1 MHATNITTQAAIA
14 PASRRKQ
21 FMRPGIFKAQH
32 GVTLIELLVGIAI
45 GLLVIAVAMGA
56 LMVSR
61 SVSGTVSDASS
72 IQQQGSYAMRLFGQQ
87 LRQAGSMR
95 LNLNPNA
102 AVTEVP
108 YMTGVAFE
116 TAAEAASNPTYSYMA
131 NQPNQ
136 AITGTASPV
145 TLTVGFRRYTE
156 PVFTN
161 VAEQSLAKN
170 CLGGPDDA
178 TSTDQRMESVF
189 DFDAATNTLRC
200 SGNGSAVQ
208 PIVQNVANFQVRYL
222 VQNNTNPGIPTF
234 QSVDATGIGNWAQ
247 VQAVE
252 VCLVLFGS
260 EAIDLPTGSNY
271 TDCDGTTAVDMSA
284 LTGARARRMH
294 MVFRNIFQL
303 RSQGLI
309 GSAL

>member
-1 MHATNITTQAAIA
+1 MH
-14 PASRRKQ
+14 SSHVL
-21 FMRPGIFKAQH
+21 KAQH
-32 GVTLIELLVGIAI
+32 GVTLIELMVGIAI

-61 SVSGTVSDASS
+61 GVSGTVSDASS

-95 LNLNPNA
+95 LNLNPTG
-102 AVTEVP
+102 AVTESP
-108 YMTGVAFE
+108 YMAPVAFE
-116 TAAEAASNPTYSYMA
+116 TAAEAASNPTYSYLA
-131 NQPNQ
+131 NIPTQ

-145 TLTVGFRRYTE
+145 TLTAGFRRYTE

-161 VAEQSLAKN
+161 AAEQSLVRN
-170 CLGGPDDA
+170 CLGGPDDS

-189 DFDAATNTLRC
+189 DFDAASNTLRC
-200 SGNGSAVQ
+200 SGNGAPAQ

-222 VQNNTNPGIPTF
+222 VQNNTTPGIPTF
-234 QSVDATGIGNWAQ
+234 QSVDATGVANWAQ

-252 VCLVLFGS
+252 VCLVLFGN
-260 EAIDLPTGSNY
+260 EAIDLPAGSNY
-271 TDCDGTTAVDMSA
+271 TDCDGATAVDMST
-284 LTGARARRMH
+284 LTGARTRRMH
-294 MVFRNIFQL
+294 MVFRSVFQL